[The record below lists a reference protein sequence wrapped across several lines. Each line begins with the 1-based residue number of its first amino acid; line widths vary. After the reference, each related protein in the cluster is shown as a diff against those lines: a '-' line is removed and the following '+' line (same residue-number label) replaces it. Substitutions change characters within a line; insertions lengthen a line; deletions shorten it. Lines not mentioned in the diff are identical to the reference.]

1 MLHGTLTGTLPFASP
16 TALVGA
22 VDFLEVLEG
31 VGGDDLSRRLLV
43 LIYNKTLFTSGLE
56 VVEYLVDETHDELL
70 FVG

>member
-22 VDFLEVLEG
+22 VDVLEVLEG
-31 VGGDDLSRRLLV
+31 VVGDALSRRLLV
-43 LIYNKTLFTSGLE
+43 LICNKTLFTSGLE
-56 VVEYLVDETHDELL
+56 MVKDFVNETHDELP